1 MTAHEAT
8 PASDENLVLLE
19 MIGRVAVIR
28 LNRPRQMYALSDALM
43 DAFGLAELKLAVI
56 PGAGGTQRL
65 PRAISKAK
73 AMDMCMT
80 ARNMDAAEAE
90 RSGLVSRVVAAGRL
104 MDEAMLKKRGHVHS
118 ARAPVSGKRSL
129 NDKSTDA

>member
-1 MTAHEAT
+1 MTMHEAT

-19 MIGRVAVIR
+19 MVGRVAVIR
-28 LNRPRQMYALSDALM
+28 LNRPRQMNALSDALT

-90 RSGLVSRVVAAGRL
+90 RSGLVSRAVAAGRL
-104 MDEAMLKKRGHVHS
+104 MDEAMLKKGGGTS
-118 ARAPVSGKRSL
+118 IPQWLQFPGKEV
-129 NDKSTDA
+129 

>member
-1 MTAHEAT
+1 
-8 PASDENLVLLE
+8 

-104 MDEAMLKKRGHVHS
+104 MDEAMLKKRGGGTS
-118 ARAPVSGKRSL
+118 IPQGLQFPGKEV
-129 NDKSTDA
+129 

>member
-28 LNRPRQMYALSDALM
+28 LNRPRQMNALSDALT

-104 MDEAMLKKRGHVHS
+104 MDEAMLKKGGGTS
-118 ARAPVSGKRSL
+118 IPQGLQFPGKEV
-129 NDKSTDA
+129 